1 MNESK
6 DQNNLANDKIFDE
19 MIVTAKSI
27 LEKKVLLHTDDY
39 QKEKWD
45 PFVQVSL
52 EWYLD
57 VDFIN
62 AIEKKLL
69 MF

>member
-39 QKEKWD
+39 QKEK
-45 PFVQVSL
+45 
-52 EWYLD
+52 
-57 VDFIN
+57 
-62 AIEKKLL
+62 
-69 MF
+69 